1 MSRPSPLP
9 PRFERVPFSTAE
21 ALAAGVTPRRLRS
34 LTLAAP
40 HRGVRVDARRLGDLR
55 ERCSALAVVM
65 TEGQAFTGPTAG
77 ILLGLPLPW
86 RLERD
91 PRLHLVALDG
101 TRAPRRR
108 GVVAS
113 RSTAKPVLVSV
124 AGVRGARVTAPAD
137 TWCSLAVLL
146 GLDDLIAAGERLLGL
161 PVPLTDERTID
172 EAIER
177 HGSRR
182 GARRLAEA
190 RQAMRPNV
198 YSRRESFTRLVLTRA
213 GLPEPEPNGRI
224 VLRSGRR
231 TRGDLVFR
239 GYGVLVEYDGEQHL
253 LDVDQW
259 ATDVARLNDLI
270 DDGWWVIRITKTTP
284 RAEIIARTARA
295 LAERGW
301 SGVPA
306 TSK

>member
-9 PRFERVPFSTAE
+9 RSFAAAPFSTAD

-34 LTLAAP
+34 VSLAAP
-40 HRGVRVDARRLGDLR
+40 HRGVRVDARRLRTLR
-55 ERCSALAVVM
+55 ERCSAIAVVM
-65 TEGQAFTGPTAG
+65 TDGQAFTGPTAA
-77 ILLGLPLPW
+77 ILLGLPLPLA
-86 RLERD
+86 LERD
-91 PRLHLVALDG
+91 PRLHIVVLDG

-108 GVVAS
+108 GVAAGS
-113 RSTAKPVLVSV
+113 SSAKPRLVGV
-124 AGVRGARVTAPAD
+124 PGVRSALVTAPAD
-137 TWCSLAVLL
+137 TWCSLAAHL

-161 PVPLTDERTID
+161 PAPLADERAID
-172 EAIER
+172 EAITR

-190 RQAMRPNV
+190 RKAMRANV
-198 YSRRESFTRLVLTRA
+198 YSRRETFTRLVLTRA

-224 VLRSGRR
+224 VLRSGRH

-239 GYGVLVEYDGEQHL
+239 TYKVLVEYEGEQHL
-253 LDVDQW
+253 FDVDQW

-270 DDGWWVIRITKTTP
+270 DDGWWVIRITKAMP
-284 RAEIIARTARA
+284 RAELISRTARA

-301 SGVPA
+301 IGALARSR
-306 TSK
+306 